1 MRRDLSSPDLDP
13 PHATGWTGVDR
24 ACLVASG
31 VCDAIAAGVLL
42 LGTPLPAAAECIVA
56 SLAHACAL
64 LFVWSLDP
72 ARASRRWLNLAVV
85 AAIPCLGVFAVATV
99 LSTRGRGPA
108 VRHPRSRPRE
118 VPILTEDGARRLA
131 SALSPCDALERGDME
146 ERLAALSTLTQ
157 RADAEAIALLRWV
170 AAGHDPD
177 HAVSAA
183 LALDRIGEY
192 QERGMRRPVFA
203 EARRELG

>member
-1 MRRDLSSPDLDP
+1 MRRDFSSPDLDP
-13 PHATGWTGVDR
+13 RDAGGWTGIDR

-31 VCDAIAAGVLL
+31 VCDAIAAGVVL
-42 LGTPLPAAAECIVA
+42 LGTPLPVATEFVVA

-64 LFVWSLDP
+64 MFVWSLDP

-85 AAIPCLGVFAVATV
+85 ATIPCLGVFAVATV

-108 VRHPRSRPRE
+108 ARRPRPRPRE
-118 VPILTEDGARRLA
+118 LPILTEDAARRLA
-131 SALSPCDALERGDME
+131 SALSPCDALGLGDEE

-170 AAGHDPD
+170 AAGRDPD

-183 LALDRIGEY
+183 LALDRIGEH
-192 QERGMRRPVFA
+192 QERGMRRRGF
-203 EARRELG
+203 EEIRRGLG